1 MWHGIFSKEGRF
13 FELLLRSAENVYAS
27 AAQLVELMTPEEASP
42 EIAKNIRDL
51 EHKGDEFTHEI
62 IRKLDQT
69 FITPIDRE
77 DIHTLACVID
87 DVLDL
92 IEAVADRMVLFKIT
106 RPTTAAR
113 ELAQLIHRATKE
125 ICQGVAL
132 LGKAKDHEI
141 IYKHCVEIKRI
152 EEEADRVNREA
163 TAQLFE
169 EERDPITVIK
179 WHEIY
184 EFLEEAMD
192 RSEDVANILESVVL
206 KHA

>member
-27 AAQLVELMTPEEASP
+27 AAQLVELMTPEEPSHK
-42 EIAKNIRDL
+42 IAKNIKDL

-106 RPTTAAR
+106 RPTAAAR
-113 ELAQLIHRATKE
+113 ELAQLIQSATKE

-141 IYKHCVEIKRI
+141 IYKHCVEIKRL
-152 EEEADRVNREA
+152 EEEADHINREA

-169 EERDPITVIK
+169 AEHDPITVIK

>member
-1 MWHGIFSKEGRF
+1 MWRGIFSREERF
-13 FELLLRSAENVYAS
+13 FELLSRSAENVHAS
-27 AAQLVELMTPEEASP
+27 ATRLVELMSQEEP
-42 EIAKNIRDL
+42 PPQIAQAIKEC
-51 EHKGDEFTHEI
+51 EHQGDELTHEI
-62 IRKLDQT
+62 LKKLDQT

-77 DIHTLACVID
+77 DIHTLACIID

-92 IEAVADRMVLFKIT
+92 IEAVADRMMLFKIT
-106 RPTTAAR
+106 RPTEAAQR
-113 ELAQLIHRATKE
+113 LARLIHQATEE
-125 ICQGVAL
+125 ICRGVAL

-152 EEEADRVNREA
+152 EEEADHINREA

-169 EERDPITVIK
+169 EERDPIAVIK

-184 EFLEEAMD
+184 EFLEEALD

-206 KHA
+206 KHS